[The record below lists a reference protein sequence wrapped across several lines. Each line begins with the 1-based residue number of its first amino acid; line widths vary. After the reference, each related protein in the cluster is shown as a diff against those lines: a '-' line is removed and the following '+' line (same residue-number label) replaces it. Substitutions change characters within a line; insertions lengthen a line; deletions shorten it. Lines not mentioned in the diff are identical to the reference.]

1 MKSKLKVSLS
11 VAILSV
17 AAFSAAQ
24 ARAFESQPAAFS
36 VEATA
41 MQSDAARMVP
51 AQASLAQT
59 LDANKIQPGQQ
70 FKATLSDKI
79 KLKDG
84 TELPRGTV
92 LIGTADNGQANGKS
106 TLTLHFTQAQLKDS
120 KTITIAVTI
129 VDLVPAS
136 NVGYTT
142 VATWNPKQLQ
152 VLQQNVLNGVDLESH
167 IGGASSGTF
176 VAAKKDSLKLAKG
189 CALTLA
195 IGTAQGS

>member
-24 ARAFESQPAAFS
+24 TRAFHRLPAAFS

-79 KLKDG
+79 KFKDG

-142 VATWNPKQLQ
+142 VATWNPKQLE

-167 IGGASSGTF
+167 IGGASRSEEHTSELQ
-176 VAAKKDSLKLAKG
+176 SLRHLV
-189 CALTLA
+189 CRLLL
-195 IGTAQGS
+195 

>member
-1 MKSKLKVSLS
+1 MLV
-11 VAILSV
+11 
-17 AAFSAAQ
+17 
-24 ARAFESQPAAFS
+24 
-36 VEATA
+36 
-41 MQSDAARMVP
+41 
-51 AQASLAQT
+51 
-59 LDANKIQPGQQ
+59 
-70 FKATLSDKI
+70 
-79 KLKDG
+79 
-84 TELPRGTV
+84 
-92 LIGTADNGQANGKS
+92 GTADNGQANGKS

-142 VATWNPKQLQ
+142 VATWNPKQLE

>member
-1 MKSKLKVSLS
+1 
-11 VAILSV
+11 
-17 AAFSAAQ
+17 
-24 ARAFESQPAAFS
+24 
-36 VEATA
+36 
-41 MQSDAARMVP
+41 MQSDAAQMVP

-70 FKATLSDKI
+70 FKATLIDKI

-92 LIGTADNGQANGKS
+92 LVGTADNGQANGKS

-142 VATWNPKQLQ
+142 VATWNPKQLE

>member
-1 MKSKLKVSLS
+1 MTTKSKMFLFA
-11 VAILSV
+11 AILSV
-17 AAFSAAQ
+17 AAFPVAQ
-24 ARAFESQPAAFS
+24 ALASESLPAAS
-36 VEATA
+36 VEAAA

-51 AQASLAQT
+51 AQAALAQT
-59 LDANKIQPGQQ
+59 LDANKLQPGQQ

-92 LIGTADNGQANGKS
+92 LIGTADNGQESGKS
-106 TLTLHFTQAQLKDS
+106 TLALHFTQAQLKDG
-120 KTITIAVTI
+120 KTIAIAVTI

-136 NVGYTT
+136 NVPYTT

-167 IGGASSGTF
+167 IGDATSGTF

-195 IGTAQGS
+195 IGTVQGS